1 MLAFIVKGLVSVLL
15 AYLALILAIIAWC
28 FGDILSFI
36 CCVIVVL
43 FAGLFVYE
51 FKKEL
56 YRVWRNPWL

>member
-1 MLAFIVKGLVSVLL
+1 MLSFIVKAVVSVFL

-36 CCVIVVL
+36 CCIIVVALTVL
-43 FAGLFVYE
+43 FAHE

-56 YRVWRNPWL
+56 HRVWRNPWL